1 MKRSST
7 ASRSAKENRTDWKA
21 LRAKTDAQI
30 KADVASDPDTFIPTP
45 AMWKNAKLVMPERKK
60 PVLLRLDG
68 DVLEWFRRSGRGYQT
83 RINAVLRS
91 YVQSRRE
98 SRERAISRLKKKIPP
113 LCPGGQVRKRRD
125 QWGAVRL
132 AAGGRPERV

>member
-7 ASRSAKENRTDWKA
+7 ARRSAKEDRTDWKT
-21 LRAKTDAQI
+21 LRTKTDAQI
-30 KADVASDPDTFIPTP
+30 RVDVASDPDTFIPTSE
-45 AMWKNAKLVMPERKK
+45 MWKHAKLVMPERKK

-91 YVQSRRE
+91 YMQSRRE
-98 SRERAISRLKKKIPP
+98 TR
-113 LCPGGQVRKRRD
+113 
-125 QWGAVRL
+125 
-132 AAGGRPERV
+132 